1 MVFKNQSPYLV
12 KLSLILFCIIAINFI
27 IYIGQDIIVPIA
39 FSTLLALLLL
49 PLNKKLEP
57 KMGRV
62 ATILLSL
69 CLSIMFI
76 AGIVYFF
83 STQIA
88 AFVDDIPTIKK
99 QLNEH
104 IRTVQRWVYQ
114 QFHLTRREQTEYI
127 QQATTEL
134 NEKKTGFIGQTFLTI
149 TQSIFFLIL
158 LPIYTFLI
166 LYYRDMIENFLI
178 NVFSDQHKEKVK
190 EVIKESRFIVQGY
203 MVGLLIEMGI
213 IAAINTAGFL
223 LFGIKYAFFLGLLA
237 AILNLIPY
245 IGMLIASVFCMVVTL
260 TTSNDLM
267 KVIWVAV
274 VLIVVQFFDN
284 NIIMPKVVSS
294 RVKINALMT
303 IFGVLV
309 GGAIAGI
316 SGMFLSIPVIAILKV
331 IFDRIE
337 ELKPWGELLGDEIT
351 YKRKGRLIKHLAA
364 AKAKRKKALSV

>member
-1 MVFKNQSPYLV
+1 MESKTQFPYLV
-12 KLSLILFCIIAINFI
+12 KLSLVLFCIIALSFI
-27 IYIGQDIIVPIA
+27 IYVGQDIIVPIA

-57 KMGRV
+57 RLGRV
-62 ATILLSL
+62 GAILLSL
-69 CLSIMFI
+69 FLSIIFLVVI
-76 AGIVYFF
+76 IYFF
-83 STQIA
+83 TTQIA

-104 IRTVQRWVYQ
+104 VKTVQRWVYQ

-134 NEKKTGFIGQTFLTI
+134 NGNKTGYIGQTFLTI

-166 LYYRDMIENFLI
+166 LYYRDTIKRFLVT
-178 NVFSDQHKEKVK
+178 VFSDHHRQKVQ
-190 EVIKESRFIVQGY
+190 EVIKESRLIVYGY
-203 MVGLLIEMGI
+203 MIGLLIEMGI

-223 LFGIKYAFFLGLLA
+223 LVGIKYAIFLGLLA
-237 AILNLIPY
+237 AMLNLIPY
-245 IGMLIASVFCMVVTL
+245 IGMLIASIFCMLVTL
-260 TTSNDLM
+260 TTSNDLT
-267 KVIWVAV
+267 KIIWVAV
-274 VLIVVQFFDN
+274 VLLVVQFFDN

-303 IFGVLV
+303 ILGVLV

-316 SGMFLSIPVIAILKV
+316 SGMFLSIPVIAIIKV

-337 ELKPWGELLGDEIT
+337 TLKPWGELLGDEIT
-351 YKRKGRLIKHLAA
+351 YTRKGRLIKRFAA
-364 AKAKRKKALSV
+364 AKAKRKKTLSA

>member
-1 MVFKNQSPYLV
+1 MELKTQSSYLV
-12 KLSLILFCIIAINFI
+12 KLSLVLFCIIAVSFI

-57 KMGRV
+57 RLGRV
-62 ATILLSL
+62 GAILLSL
-69 CLSIMFI
+69 CLAIIFI
-76 AGIVYFF
+76 VVIIYFF
-83 STQIA
+83 TTQIA

-104 IRTVQRWVYQ
+104 VRTVQKWVYQ

-134 NEKKTGFIGQTFLTI
+134 NENKTGYIGQTFLTI

-166 LYYRDMIENFLI
+166 LYYRDTIKRFLV
-178 NVFSDQHKEKVK
+178 NVFPSHHKEKIE
-190 EVIKESRFIVQGY
+190 EVIKESRLIVYGY
-203 MVGLLIEMGI
+203 MVGLLIEMAI
-213 IAAINTAGFL
+213 IATINTAGFL
-223 LFGIKYAFFLGLLA
+223 LFGIKYAIFLGLLA
-237 AILNLIPY
+237 AMLNLIPY
-245 IGMLIASVFCMVVTL
+245 IGMLIASIFCMLVTL
-260 TTSNDLM
+260 TSSNDLM
-267 KVIWVAV
+267 KIVWVAV
-274 VLIVVQFFDN
+274 VLMVVQFFDN

-316 SGMFLSIPVIAILKV
+316 SGMFLSIPAIAIMKV

-337 ELKPWGELLGDEIT
+337 NLKPWGDLLGDEIT
-351 YKRKGRLIKHLAA
+351 YTKRGRLIKRLAT
-364 AKAKRKKALSV
+364 AKAKRKKPLTV